1 MALIPY
7 HKQTSVPC
15 LSRKHLHHKNLKALF
30 VLRDSVFSPYYPGL
44 PLPQDGTTSIS
55 ICPASLFSHLL
66 LPPALRSAEELHG
79 IQPRRCPA
87 PRLCPKEAREAALLT
102 PHHAWSQPP
111 RPAGCRGPA
120 VLRSA
125 GRGAGSGVRE
135 TRHRHSATLQKI
147 NKVSQVPESGTWVKM
162 PPVHLLLIPEA
173 KVLNRNF

>member
-1 MALIPY
+1 MEEGQGDSWGVRGGSKNILKRCYLVIVSSSIAIIPY

-111 RPAGCRGPA
+111 RLLDAEGQPCFVARDVALALGYEKP
-120 VLRSA
+120 
-125 GRGAGSGVRE
+125 
-135 TRHRHSATLQKI
+135 
-147 NKVSQVPESGTWVKM
+147 GTAIQQHCK
-162 PPVHLLLIPEA
+162 
-173 KVLNRNF
+173 K